1 LTIKNTVYI
10 NRYMKNLRCIFV
22 LKHTLIIMVA
32 AAAAAATVDGSGAVV
47 AAKQL
52 EQ

>member
-1 LTIKNTVYI
+1 VYI
-10 NRYMKNLRCIFV
+10 CPETYFNNNGSCGCG
-22 LKHTLIIMVA
+22 